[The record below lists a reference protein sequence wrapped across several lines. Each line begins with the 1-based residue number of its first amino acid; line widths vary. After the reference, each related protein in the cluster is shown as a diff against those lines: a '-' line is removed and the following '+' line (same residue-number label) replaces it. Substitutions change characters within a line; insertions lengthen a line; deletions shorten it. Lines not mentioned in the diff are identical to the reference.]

1 MAKTTKQK
9 PEADKKILTL
19 FLLIVP
25 SLLLAMSAAIEEVI
39 VRIMIQAVIL
49 LLQIVLVKNLLDQYY
64 AYTYGN

>member
-1 MAKTTKQK
+1 MAKTKQK